1 MSLQFL
7 VHCDIDP
14 SKNDDAVDKVNIF
27 VLAKK
32 IKHNELRLFLRSII
46 LFYFW
51 QKQNY
56 IHSFKL
62 RVHQIKY
69 HVQHRYKCKGK
80 SLNKLTTPKLIVYN
94 DKMPT
99 NNIINS
105 KSSKYSCFQIC
116 NFDAQIIDWICNWL
130 KLIFQ

>member
-46 LFYFW
+46 LFYF
-51 QKQNY
+51 
-56 IHSFKL
+56 
-62 RVHQIKY
+62 
-69 HVQHRYKCKGK
+69 
-80 SLNKLTTPKLIVYN
+80 
-94 DKMPT
+94 
-99 NNIINS
+99 
-105 KSSKYSCFQIC
+105 
-116 NFDAQIIDWICNWL
+116 
-130 KLIFQ
+130 